1 LIFSTVLDVMLM
13 LFCEVL
19 DGSGQSFGDGGG
31 GILDRRSS
39 ISGGLSGRE
48 NLTPRLGEDL

>member
-13 LFCEVL
+13 LFPEVL